1 MAQEKELSLDEL
13 ITEETTKRL
22 DEMASADYAFPKRIT
37 RWDVVWMV
45 VGVAVSAIL
54 IALCMTGVIA

>member
-1 MAQEKELSLDEL
+1 MVKENETSLEEL
-13 ITEETTKRL
+13 IVEETTKRL
-22 DEMASADYAFPKRIT
+22 DEMASPDYEFPKRIT

-54 IALCMTGVIA
+54 IALCMTGVIS

>member
-22 DEMASADYAFPKRIT
+22 DEMASADYEFPKRIT
-37 RWDVVWMV
+37 RWDVVWMA

>member
-1 MAQEKELSLDEL
+1 MAQEQKISLDEL

-22 DEMASADYAFPKRIT
+22 DEMASPDYEFPEKIT

-45 VGVAVSAIL
+45 VGVVASAIL
-54 IALCMTGVIA
+54 IALCMTGVIS

>member
-22 DEMASADYAFPKRIT
+22 DEMASGNYEFPKRIT

-45 VGVAVSAIL
+45 VSVVVSAIL
-54 IALCMTGVIA
+54 IALCMTGVIS

>member
-1 MAQEKELSLDEL
+1 MVKENEISLEEL
-13 ITEETTKRL
+13 IVEETTKRL
-22 DEMASADYAFPKRIT
+22 DEMASADYEFPKRIT

-54 IALCMTGVIA
+54 IALCMTGVIS